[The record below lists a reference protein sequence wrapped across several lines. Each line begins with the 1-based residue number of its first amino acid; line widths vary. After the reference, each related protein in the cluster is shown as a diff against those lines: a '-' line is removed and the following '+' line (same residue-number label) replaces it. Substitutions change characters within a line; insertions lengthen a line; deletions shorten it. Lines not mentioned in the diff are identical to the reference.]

1 MDRKRVMDF
10 NVVVVEGIPKSL
22 AISAV
27 RINLIQEL
35 KSQNNFGRFG

>member
-22 AISAV
+22 ATCAV
-27 RINLIQEL
+27 RINLI
-35 KSQNNFGRFG
+35 